1 MKDIKY
7 CFLLQTYGKLLTA
20 TQGEIAEMYYN
31 YDMSLS
37 EIAEIKGV
45 SRQSVSDALKK
56 VRAELDEFE
65 VKLGFLAKKQELKE
79 FAKGLSQK
87 EQEAVNAILER

>member
-20 TQGEIAEMYYN
+20 TQSEIGEMYYN
-31 YDMSLS
+31 FDMSLS

-56 VRAELDEFE
+56 IRAELDDFE
-65 VKLGFLAKKQELKE
+65 SKLCFLAKKQEIKE
-79 FAKGLSQK
+79 FAKGLSAPA
-87 EQEAVNAILER
+87 QEAINAILER